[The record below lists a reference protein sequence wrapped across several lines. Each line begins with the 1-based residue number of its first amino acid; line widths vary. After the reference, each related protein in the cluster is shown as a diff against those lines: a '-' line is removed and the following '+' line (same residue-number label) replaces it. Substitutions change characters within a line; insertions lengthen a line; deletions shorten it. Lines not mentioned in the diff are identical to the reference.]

1 MINIAF
7 IKKNKSFFKYLIVGS
22 ICLTIDYLVT
32 LLILELAK
40 NIFFANSIGYLLGT
54 LSSYIGHTK
63 FTFRKTSRGLLS
75 YKQIIF
81 YLLSCLCG
89 ITVGYLII
97 KFNLILGMDI
107 IYAKLVQLLIVALVQ
122 YLVNSKITFKN
133 KSNR

>member
-63 FTFRKTSRGLLS
+63 FTFRKTSRRLLS

-122 YLVNSKITFKN
+122 YLLNSKITFAK
-133 KSNR
+133 

>member
-81 YLLSCLCG
+81 YLIPQS
-89 ITVGYLII
+89 
-97 KFNLILGMDI
+97 
-107 IYAKLVQLLIVALVQ
+107 
-122 YLVNSKITFKN
+122 
-133 KSNR
+133 